1 LTWVRDNPYR
11 AKMNWLPADR
21 RIDYIF
27 VTAAR
32 RDGRGTVR
40 DARLVFQQHDAD
52 GVFPSD
58 HCGVL
63 ADVQVAPD
71 GASEVRA

>member
-1 LTWVRDNPYR
+1 
-11 AKMNWLPADR
+11 LPDDR

-32 RDGRGTVR
+32 RDGRATVR
-40 DARLVFQQHDAD
+40 DARVVFDQPDAS

-58 HCGVL
+58 HFGVM
-63 ADVQVAPD
+63 ADVQVVPEP
-71 GASEVRA
+71 GPSSP

>member
-1 LTWVRDNPYR
+1 
-11 AKMNWLPADR
+11 MNWLPAER
-21 RIDYIF
+21 RIDYVF

-40 DARLVFQQHDAD
+40 DARVVLERPDAD

-58 HCGVL
+58 HAGVM
-63 ADVQVAPD
+63 ADIQIAPD
-71 GASEVRA
+71 GAGQGTP